1 MSVQLK
7 NGTAAATEE
16 LPEYITFEQFLE
28 LGEQYKYS
36 EWVDGKVIPMPAVC
50 DAHASLKGDV
60 WSYIKTYVDQ
70 LDLGVVRDEPFQMK
84 TGPDLPSRA
93 PDVMFIAKKNLRR
106 LKEQYLD
113 GPADLVVEVISPGT
127 RSIDRGDKFY
137 EYERGGVREYW
148 LLDPERKQ
156 AEFYIL
162 GRDRIYRPAVV
173 GDDGIFRSTVLKGL
187 WLNVTWLWKTPRP
200 TAVKLLKEW
209 GID

>member
-7 NGTAAATEE
+7 NGASETRE
-16 LPEYITFEQFLE
+16 LPGYISFDQFLE
-28 LGEQYKYS
+28 LGEQYKHS
-36 EWVDGKVIPMPAVC
+36 EWVDGKVILMSAVS
-50 DAHASLKGDV
+50 DVHASLKGDI
-60 WSYIKTYVDQ
+60 WSYVKAYVDE

-106 LKEQYLD
+106 LKPQYLE
-113 GPADLVVEVISPGT
+113 GPADIAIEVISPGT

-162 GRDRIYRPAVV
+162 GRDRIYRPVV
-173 GDDGIFRSTVLKGL
+173 VADDGIFRSTVLKDL
-187 WLNVTWLWKTPRP
+187 WLNVAWLWKTPRP
-200 TAVKLLKEW
+200 TAAKLLKEW
-209 GID
+209 GII